1 MYLLDT
7 DIVIYSLKGHSAV
20 KKNLERNLHAA
31 LKISIVTLMELY
43 YGAYKSQKV
52 ASNIGKIK
60 RIEDAVEIIALGR
73 ESAEIF
79 AMLKTDLEKSG
90 IPLDDFD
97 LILAACALSHDLVLV
112 TNNVKHFQRIQGL
125 KFENWAKE

>member
-1 MYLLDT
+1 MFLLDT

-52 ASNIGKIK
+52 ASNMGKIK

-73 ESAEIF
+73 ESAEIY
-79 AMLKTDLEKSG
+79 AMLKADLEKVG
-90 IPLDDFD
+90 TPLDDFD

-125 KFENWAKE
+125 KYVNWANT